1 MNSPALTRFK
11 ALTKGSMFDPDR
23 PLWTKV
29 VGLAV
34 IALVAFLQVHSAPHD
49 IHGVH
54 VFIAANSF
62 QYVDWLTMEG
72 LRILKNKLVSAQ
84 FANMDHNEDYDKEF
98 AVGET
103 IRVPLP
109 QRWNIRDGLSYQ
121 EQPINRIYTTI
132 SCNQIFGID
141 FGWDSAEAALKME
154 RGRERVRAQYLEP
167 AMVQIAQ
174 EIDSRFS
181 KFAYQNTPNIV
192 GVLGTD
198 PTSFQTINQARQRM
212 VELAGWMRGGPKGM
226 IIPPSVNT
234 SLVNAAIQYFNPASD
249 ISRQYRE
256 GSIGTNSG
264 FDWYESMSLY
274 SHTAGV
280 WQTPSAV
287 TVSGSGQSGSTILL
301 NCTNGDTFLQGDV
314 IAFAATYA
322 VNPVTRR
329 RTTTATTKQF
339 VVTQD
344 TTATSGTVT
353 VPIYPAIYGPGSQYQ
368 NVDAL
373 PLTTALVT
381 LFPGTTTPS
390 TGPKAG
396 IQGLALQKDAFMMVG
411 VKLEMPKAVELSSQ
425 TRDPETGLAVR
436 FVRAWDQKE
445 SRMTNR
451 FDVLMGF
458 GVGYAEN
465 SSVRVLCA

>member
-1 MNSPALTRFK
+1 MQTPALTRF
-11 ALTKGSMFDPDR
+11 LGGVKGSILDPHR
-23 PLWTKV
+23 ALWTKLV
-29 VGLAV
+29 SVFV
-34 IALVAFLQVHSAPHD
+34 FALVALASWHTAHAS
-49 IHGVH
+49 GV
-54 VFIAANSF
+54 ALATNGF

-72 LRILKNKLVSAQ
+72 LRILKNKMVCGQ
-84 FANMDHNEDYDKEF
+84 FANMDHNSDYEQEF
-98 AVGET
+98 AVGQT

-109 QRWNIRDGLSYQ
+109 QRWTVRNGLQYQ

-132 SCNQIFGID
+132 ACDQIFGID

-154 RGRERVRAQYLEP
+154 RGRERVRQQYLEP
-167 AMVQIAQ
+167 AMVQLAQ
-174 EIDSRFS
+174 EIDSRFAL
-181 KFAYQNTPNIV
+181 FAYQNTPNIA

-212 VELAGWMRGGPKGM
+212 VELSGWQRGGPKGLV
-226 IIPPSVNT
+226 IPPSVNT

-249 ISRQYRE
+249 ISRQYRD

-287 TVSGSGQSGSTILL
+287 TISGSGQSGSTLLL
-301 NCTNGDTFLQGDV
+301 NCTSGDTFKQGDV
-314 IAFAATYA
+314 IAVALVYA

-329 RTTTATTKQF
+329 VPTTATTKQF
-339 VVTQD
+339 VITAD
-344 TTATSGTVT
+344 TTATAATVT

-373 PLTTALVT
+373 PVTTSLVT

-390 TGPKAG
+390 TGPKSG
-396 IQGLALQKDAFMMVG
+396 IQALALQRDAFMMVG

-425 TRDPETGLAVR
+425 TRDPETGISVR
-436 FVRAWDQKE
+436 FVRAWDQNL

-465 SSVRVLCA
+465 AAVRILCA

>member
-1 MNSPALTRFK
+1 MTTPALQR
-11 ALTKGSMFDPDR
+11 LQRGLKGSILDPAR
-23 PLWTKV
+23 PLWTKAV
-29 VGLAV
+29 SLAV
-34 IALVAFLQVHSAPHD
+34 FALVALAVWHTAHAS
-49 IHGVH
+49 GV
-54 VFIAANSF
+54 ALATNSF

-72 LRILKNKLVSAQ
+72 LRILKNKLVCGQ
-84 FANMDHNEDYDKEF
+84 FANMDHNEDYEQEF
-98 AVGET
+98 AVGQT

-109 QRWNIRDGLSYQ
+109 QRWTVRDGLQYQ

-132 SCNQIFGID
+132 SCDQIFGID

-167 AMVQIAQ
+167 AMVQLAQ
-174 EIDSRFS
+174 EIDSRFAL
-181 KFAYQNTPNIV
+181 FAYQNTPNIV

-280 WQTPSAV
+280 WQTPSSV
-287 TVSGSGQSGSTILL
+287 TISGSGQSGSTLLL
-301 NCTNGDTFLQGDV
+301 NCTSGDTFNKGDV
-314 IAFAATYA
+314 ISIASVYA

-339 VVTQD
+339 TITDNV
-344 TTATSGTVT
+344 TATASTVT
-353 VPIYPAIYGPGSQYQ
+353 VPIYPAIFGPGSQYQ

-373 PLTTALVT
+373 PVTTSLVT
-381 LFPGTTTPS
+381 LFAGTTTPS
-390 TGPKAG
+390 TGPKSG
-396 IQGLALQKDAFMMVG
+396 IQGLALQRDAFMMVG

-425 TRDPETGLAVR
+425 TRDPETGIAVR
-436 FVRAWDQKE
+436 FVRAWDQNL

>member
-1 MNSPALTRFK
+1 MNRPALTARFQSL
-11 ALTKGSMFDPDR
+11 AKGSMFDPDR
-23 PLWTKV
+23 PLWTKIV
-29 VGLAV
+29 SLAV
-34 IALVAFLQVHSAPHD
+34 LAFVAMWQRHAMATTHGLVLAT
-49 IHGVH
+49 
-54 VFIAANSF
+54 NSF

-72 LRILKNKLVSAQ
+72 LRILKNKIVCGQ
-84 FANMDHNEDYDKEF
+84 FANMDHNEDYEQEF
-98 AVGET
+98 AVGQT

-109 QRWNIRDGLSYQ
+109 QRWTVRNGLAYQ

-132 SCNQIFGID
+132 TCDQIFGID

-154 RGRERVRAQYLEP
+154 RGRERVRQQYLEP
-167 AMVQIAQ
+167 AMVQLAQ
-174 EIDSRFS
+174 EIDSRFAL
-181 KFAYQNTPNIV
+181 FAMQNTPNIV

-234 SLVNAAIQYFNPASD
+234 SLVNAAIQYFNPADD

-256 GSIGTNSG
+256 GSIGKNSG

-274 SHTAGV
+274 TSTAGV

-287 TVSGSGQSGSTILL
+287 TVSGSAQSGSTLLL
-301 NCTNGDTFLQGDV
+301 NCTSGDTFKQGDV
-314 IAFAATYA
+314 IAMAAVYA

-339 VVTQD
+339 VITADV
-344 TTATSGTVT
+344 TATASTVT
-353 VPIYPAIYGPGSQYQ
+353 VPIYPAIFGPGSQYQ

-381 LFPGTTTPS
+381 LYPGTTTPS
-390 TGPKAG
+390 TGPKSG
-396 IQGLALQKDAFMMVG
+396 INGLALQRDAFMMVG

-425 TRDPETGLAVR
+425 TRDPETGISVR
-436 FVRAWDQKE
+436 FVRAWDQNL

-465 SSVRVLCA
+465 SAVRLLCA